1 MVKRKAAVSLDD
13 WLVERRVI
21 SEDLQL
27 DAGNASGPCTDP
39 APPAAEVVLMQED
52 SEFTTAS
59 PTEVAATEEEAADWF
74 WALLEKTGFE
84 LW

>member
-1 MVKRKAAVSLDD
+1 MVKRKAAVSLDE

-21 SEDLQL
+21 SEDPQL
-27 DAGNASGPCTDP
+27 DVGSASGPCTNP
-39 APPAAEVVLMQED
+39 APPAAEVVLVQED
-52 SEFTTAS
+52 SELTTTI

-74 WALLEKTGFE
+74 WALLEKSGFE